1 MDWAREQKL
10 KREQEQDCDGNL
22 PLNQIQL
29 KRYAE
34 LSGYTE
40 KALRD
45 KISIGVWVEGLHYYR
60 APDRHILINVKEVEK
75 WQRNECQPA

>member
-1 MDWAREQKL
+1 M
-10 KREQEQDCDGNL
+10 
-22 PLNQIQL
+22 LNQIQL

-45 KISIGVWVEGLHYYR
+45 KISTGVWVEGLHYYR

-75 WQRNECQPA
+75 MATKTNTNRCSYPRSQYQNMVHVSG

>member
-1 MDWAREQKL
+1 M
-10 KREQEQDCDGNL
+10 
-22 PLNQIQL
+22 LNQIQL

-45 KISIGVWVEGLHYYR
+45 KISTGVWVEGLHYYR
-60 APDRHILINVKEVEK
+60 APDRHILH
-75 WQRNECQPA
+75 QRKRGRKMATKRMPTDLVIRDRSIKIWFMYRGK

>member
-1 MDWAREQKL
+1 M
-10 KREQEQDCDGNL
+10 
-22 PLNQIQL
+22 LNQIQL

-45 KISIGVWVEGLHYYR
+45 KISTGVWVEGLHYYR
-60 APDRHILINVKEVEK
+60 APDRHILINVKEVLCRSEERRVGK
-75 WQRNECQPA
+75 ECRSRWSPYH

>member
-1 MDWAREQKL
+1 M
-10 KREQEQDCDGNL
+10 
-22 PLNQIQL
+22 LNQIQL

-45 KISIGVWVEGLHYYR
+45 KISTGVWVEGLHYYR
-60 APDRHILINVKEVEK
+60 APDRHILINVKEVENG
-75 WQRNECQPA
+75 NETNTNRCSYPRSQYQNMVHVSG

>member
-1 MDWAREQKL
+1 M
-10 KREQEQDCDGNL
+10 
-22 PLNQIQL
+22 LNQIQL

-45 KISIGVWVEGLHYYR
+45 KISTGVWVEGLHYTVHPT
-60 APDRHILINVKEVEK
+60 ATS
-75 WQRNECQPA
+75 